1 MAEAFELA
9 RRNMRGKLA
18 VLRKRVKRKLIL
30 LTLLILPACASLRAV
45 EEQADSSAIR
55 ELLQAYE
62 AAINRRDVEAAIA
75 NYLPDADVWVV
86 GYDRIVGREAIR
98 QNEERAVGAP
108 GFQAWSTS
116 VDAIRFLGADVAV
129 VESSGTVT
137 IAGDRIAERMTWV
150 VNRTVAGW
158 RIAAVRIMAFER
170 IGS

>member
-1 MAEAFELA
+1 
-9 RRNMRGKLA
+9 
-18 VLRKRVKRKLIL
+18 
-30 LTLLILPACASLRAV
+30 
-45 EEQADSSAIR
+45 
-55 ELLQAYE
+55 
-62 AAINRRDVEAAIA
+62 
-75 NYLPDADVWVV
+75 LPDADVWVV

-108 GFQAWSTS
+108 GFQAWSAS
-116 VDAIRFLGADVAV
+116 VDDIRFIGADVAV
-129 VESSGTVT
+129 VESSGAVT

>member
-1 MAEAFELA
+1 
-9 RRNMRGKLA
+9 
-18 VLRKRVKRKLIL
+18 
-30 LTLLILPACASLRAV
+30 V
-45 EEQADSSAIR
+45 EEQADSHAIR

-62 AAINRRDVEAAIA
+62 AAINRRGVEAAIA
-75 NYLPDADVWVV
+75 TYLPDADVWVV

-108 GFQAWSTS
+108 GFQAWSAS
-116 VDAIRFLGADVAV
+116 VDDIRFIGADVAV
-129 VESSGTVT
+129 VESSGAVT